1 MSSGAAQ
8 LPSHRGGRCRH
19 RGAVMGLPSAA
30 DAATRASVGCPA
42 GRSPS
47 SWPSRMSG
55 RLPRRSS
62 RCPRPLSAMRTDVRP
77 TGRVDVRCPR
87 VRCPRVRVHASGVHA
102 PGVHTTGVIRVSGR
116 TPVRC
121 PRPLQPRWI
130 RTTSVRRD
138 RPRLVHRVRRGAV
151 VGERLG
157 RRCPNRA
164 RRARDGRT
172 LAVRG
177 SHEGRRQTWRCFA
190 GVQAAAPRSPPGR
203 PGELVQGQVPVG
215 WWGSRGGAGAPKSP
229 QVRAGRVAGVLADHG
244 LDREVVTTLG
254 GRCAGGGP
262 VSSCAGGPIRFSG
275 EQTAAAA
282 RPRYVRGAVR

>member
-1 MSSGAAQ
+1 VRRGAA
-8 LPSHRGGRCRH
+8 SCRVVLRSCPVTAAALWGCRAPQTRQPERALAAH
-19 RGAVMGLPSAA
+19 PAVA
-30 DAATRASVGCPA
+30 VVV
-42 GRSPS
+42 
-47 SWPSRMSG
+47 PSRMSG
-55 RLPRRSS
+55 RRPRRSS
-62 RCPRPLSAMRTDVRP
+62 LCSRPLSAMRTDVRP

-87 VRCPRVRVHASGVHA
+87 VRCPC
-102 PGVHTTGVIRVSGR
+102 
-116 TPVRC
+116 VRC
-121 PRPLQPRWI
+121 PCAWCPHDRCDPGVRTDTRPVSAAAATALDPN
-130 RTTSVRRD
+130 TSVRRD
-138 RPRLVHRVRRGAV
+138 RPRLVHRVRRVAV

-164 RRARDGRT
+164 WQARDGRT

-262 VSSCAGGPIRFSG
+262 VSSGAGGPIRFSR

-282 RPRYVRGAVR
+282 RPRYVRSAVR